1 MIKKLVV
8 LLALL
13 IVPAVASAAD
23 RPEMLL
29 IDDGTLYT
37 VERAW
42 PRDYPGVSA
51 QSNSFL
57 ILNERRGDQMT
68 RYIVPGTL
76 AAGVHTNP
84 TLAYDNDSRTVFLFW
99 QYSYTGY
106 QYGSCMP
113 GVVRMPAGS
122 GLR

>member
-1 MIKKLVV
+1 MIKKLVL

-13 IVPAVASAAD
+13 IVPVAATAAED
-23 RPEMLL
+23 GWMLL
-29 IDDGTLYT
+29 TAEGTLYT

-42 PRDYPGVSA
+42 PRDYPGVAA

-57 ILNERRGDQMT
+57 LLNERRGDQIV

-84 TLAYDNDSRTVFLFW
+84 TLAYDSESKTVFLFW
-99 QYSYTGY
+99 QYSH
-106 QYGSCMP
+106 S
-113 GVVRMPAGS
+113 A
-122 GLR
+122 LH